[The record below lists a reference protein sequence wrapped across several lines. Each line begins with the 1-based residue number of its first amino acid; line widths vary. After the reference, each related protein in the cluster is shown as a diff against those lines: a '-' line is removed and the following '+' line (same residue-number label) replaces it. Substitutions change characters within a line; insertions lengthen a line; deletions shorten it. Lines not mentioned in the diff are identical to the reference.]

1 MTIEGETEQTLIP
14 EGPKKSAKAV
24 QTGSELNAVQAT
36 FRRPS
41 SRLTSGHAQYS
52 RLGRSVAQASC
63 IQIVPGDAGKV
74 DNDPTLFVG
83 REESLAVGLG
93 ILSVDGVCDVGV
105 DDESSYSLCVDMV

>member
-24 QTGSELNAVQAT
+24 QTGNELNAVQSS
-36 FRRPS
+36 FKRPS

-52 RLGRSVAQASC
+52 RLGRSVAQAPR
-63 IQIVPGDAGKV
+63 IQVVPGDAGKV
-74 DNDPTLFVG
+74 DNDPTLFVR

-93 ILSVDGVCDVGV
+93 VLSVDGICDMGV
-105 DDESSYSLCVDMV
+105 DDESPYGLCVE